1 MEPKYKIISLRP
13 EDTWDL
19 RHRVM
24 WPDQPIDYV
33 KLDED
38 RHGQHFGLIEG
49 DKILAVISTF
59 VKDGQA
65 QFRKFATETSQQGKG
80 LGSMLL
86 RHVITYLEKEGVDR
100 IWCNARADKTA
111 FYEKF
116 GLEKTP
122 QTFVKGGIDYIIM
135 EKTTVKI
142 SENRDFTIED
152 LLPLYRQN
160 GWSSANKPS
169 VLFNALTHS
178 DSVVT
183 AWKNDQLVGL
193 GNALSDGH
201 LVVYFPH
208 LLVLP
213 SHQGKGIGR
222 MIMDKMMEKYE
233 GFHMQMLT
241 ADVGAEQFY
250 EKMGFQRA
258 GKTVPMWK
266 YEGKEH

>member
-1 MEPKYKIISLRP
+1 MKNNYQIIPIRP

-33 KLDED
+33 KLEED
-38 RHGQHFGLIEG
+38 HHGQHFGLIQE
-49 DKILAVISTF
+49 DKLITVISVF
-59 VKDGQA
+59 IKDDQA
-65 QFRKFATETSQQGKG
+65 QFRKFATEISLQGKG
-80 LGSMLL
+80 LGSILL
-86 RHVITYLEKEGVDR
+86 QHAISRLEKEGIHR

-116 GLEKTP
+116 GFQRTL
-122 QTFVKGGIDYIIM
+122 QTFVKGGIDYVIM
-135 EKTTVKI
+135 EKTTVQI
-142 SENRDFTIED
+142 SENRNFTIED
-152 LLPLYRQN
+152 LLPLYQKN
-160 GWSSANKPS
+160 QWSSANMPD
-169 VLFNALTHS
+169 VLYNGLTHS
-178 DSVVT
+178 DSLVT
-183 AWKNDQLVGL
+183 AWENDQLVGL
-193 GNALSDGH
+193 GNAISDGY

-213 SHQGKGIGR
+213 SHQCKGIGR
-222 MIMDKMMEKYE
+222 KIMERMLEKYA

-241 ADVGAEQFY
+241 AEVDAVSFY
-250 EKMGFQRA
+250 EKIGFEHA